1 MNLFYTPLIQ
11 GDTHLLEESESK
23 HAIRVLRLTR
33 GDQVVLVDGR
43 GGWYEA
49 VIEEDHPKRC
59 LLSIQSRKEDSHPLG
74 YSLHLAV
81 APTKNLERFEWFLE
95 KSTEIGI
102 SEITP
107 ILCARSE
114 RRQVKMDRLERILI
128 AAMKQSFKAHK
139 PVINEAL
146 SFEEFIQLDHPG
158 LRGIAACFGSE
169 RVGIEQLGTEGPFT
183 VMVGPEGDFTGQEVE
198 NAIQAGFA
206 PLHLGRSRLRTETA
220 AVYIAAAVS
229 ILHQVQR

>member
-1 MNLFYTPLIQ
+1 MNLFYTPFIQ

-33 GDQVVLVDGR
+33 GERVVLVDGK

-49 VIEEDHPKRC
+49 EVEEDHPKRC
-59 LLSIQSRKEDSHPLG
+59 LLRILSGKENYQPLG

-81 APTKNLERFEWFLE
+81 APPKNMERFEWFLE

-107 ILCARSE
+107 ILCKRSE
-114 RRQVKMDRLERILI
+114 RRQLKMDRLERILI
-128 AAMKQSFKAHK
+128 AAMKQSLKAHK
-139 PVINEAL
+139 PVMNEAI
-146 SFEEFIQLDHPG
+146 SFEEFIRLDHPG
-158 LRGIAACFGSE
+158 TRGIAACFGSE
-169 RVGIEQLGTEGPFT
+169 RVGIEQLETEGAYT
-183 VMVGPEGDFTGQEVE
+183 LMVGPEGDFTGAEVQS
-198 NAIQAGFA
+198 AIQAGFA
-206 PLHLGRSRLRTETA
+206 PFHLGRFRLRTETA

-229 ILHQVQR
+229 VLQQQKS

>member
-11 GDTHLLEESESK
+11 GDTHLLEEPESK

-33 GDQVVLVDGR
+33 GDRVVLVDGK

-49 VIEEDHPKRC
+49 EIKEDHPKRC
-59 LLSIQSRKEDSHPLG
+59 LLGIVARKENYQPMG

-81 APTKNLERFEWFLE
+81 APTKNMERFEWFLE

-107 ILCARSE
+107 ILCMRSE

-128 AAMKQSFKAHK
+128 AAMKQSLKAYK
-139 PVINEAL
+139 PVIHPPI
-146 SFEEFIQLDHPG
+146 SFEEFIQLDHQG
-158 LRGIAACFGSE
+158 TRGIAACFGSE
-169 RVGIEQLGTEGPFT
+169 RVGIGQLGREGPFT
-183 VMVGPEGDFTGQEVE
+183 LMVGPEGDFTGQEVE
-198 NAIQAGFA
+198 GAVQSGFT
-206 PLHLGRSRLRTETA
+206 PFHLGSSRLRTETA

-229 ILHQVQR
+229 ILRQQQI